1 MNSISVLPEFKKL
14 RQRVRRDNRPIAI
27 VQYTKQSLDNIALT
41 NYDKQAIY
49 LFNDLDLL
57 ITAYISSVDITVIWI
72 REFQELKEEIEKL
85 KADGTLKPEICQE
98 AILEMNILLYQHMP
112 TELPDTFLEDEPKYI
127 IAKLQE
133 RKVILGLIPI
143 ILITILIIKFL
154 Y

>member
-133 RKVILGLIPI
+133 RKVILGLISI

>member
-14 RQRVRRDNRPIAI
+14 RQKVRRDNRPIAI

-72 REFQELKEEIEKL
+72 KEFQELKEEIEKL

-143 ILITILIIKFL
+143 ILLTILIIKFL

>member
-14 RQRVRRDNRPIAI
+14 RQKVRRDNRPIAI

-57 ITAYISSVDITVIWI
+57 ITAYISSVDITIIWV
-72 REFQELKEEIEKL
+72 REFQTLKEEIEKL

-98 AILEMNILLYQHMP
+98 AILEMNILLYQYTP